1 MDDEQSRLTAL
12 RLVNKEASRVALLAL
27 RYYTLTLSEERQGGH
42 MNGSVARLI
51 RQTQLQELT
60 VTLLLSD
67 SHSPAGVLE
76 AFVHEVG
83 PALGKLISL
92 DVQLQDTRSCIQTAP
107 LLDTALALLASACPA
122 LTSFHTK
129 GPLPTAFLGSLGQH
143 CPLLTTLTVVCPDP
157 CDAPFLT
164 GLLLQQP
171 SLLPHITDLDL
182 YDCTD
187 GYELTGLSANTGISS
202 LYMQCWHFRSQEQW
216 LSLPPKLQH
225 LRFMYMDEGPP
236 TTFADGSPALG
247 SLLSIEMEEWPPTL
261 CLHAFTQILRA
272 APTFH
277 RVNTLCEPGERSSVI
292 QCNMAGSKVASIP
305 ADLALLLEKQKGLPS
320 LKDATICIDGTVRGA
335 GQSIVSVIA
344 ELPLMLGVARFEF
357 HGLEPAYLRV
367 SSYHASARDLAPK
380 FSLPNCTQCYGCSTH
395 LMSMAESTRF
405 ADRNFTNEKGATS
418 GWLFRAHTNKTA
430 SGIAVVKAYCIPVA
444 KVKGGKIAQCNPATI
459 LRTMKLFLAI
469 QRISKDC
476 GFEDMVPRVWIDKI
490 DGVVPSNSYYQA
502 PGYHIRWYGLWME
515 YVNGISLE
523 NFLHRGLP
531 VRFPPEYVINFFENR
546 INKTQAVRAEQLV
559 GVAAEA
565 GGDAVGRLAAAHFFS
580 KKIGRALHAH
590 QPRRIERNGDAR
602 ARNRDELRAGEM
614 VAIEKNGFGVAH
626 GCLTGNGYDGG
637 RPGGQHHSAQ
647 CWVDTPNEEIGNAY
661 PPKLKRCL
669 ARMAGMTLPELQEA
683 YGMQDAHSANV
694 LHRRAS
700 DMHNHGFEWTFKYGW
715 PQNMDT
721 KRYRLQPKCCSLR
734 YAQGIYRCNH
744 PWEPLMDLP
753 IGDPI
758 TGKAWTKARPDT
770 GTYKGGTVF

>member
-1 MDDEQSRLTAL
+1 M
-12 RLVNKEASRVALLAL
+12 LLACRL
-27 RYYTLTLSEERQGGH
+27 LQLVFLATVAFNAQLVSSEIPHVNSCNFCTECLVTDTAPAEDATT
-42 MNGSVARLI
+42 SVTSKHLLGTRPMSDKQQSSSESARH
-51 RQTQLQELT
+51 QASLQRSAASFRASEDS
-60 VTLLLSD
+60 SD
-67 SHSPAGVLE
+67 SISSSDGKRKENRSDRNSRQLSQDDRPSAPPRPPQGPVKARKLT
-76 AFVHEVG
+76 
-83 PALGKLISL
+83 PALDAL
-92 DVQLQDTRSCIQTAP
+92 DD
-107 LLDTALALLASACPA
+107 
-122 LTSFHTK
+122 
-129 GPLPTAFLGSLGQH
+129 
-143 CPLLTTLTVVCPDP
+143 
-157 CDAPFLT
+157 
-164 GLLLQQP
+164 P
-171 SLLPHITDLDL
+171 SL
-182 YDCTD
+182 
-187 GYELTGLSANTGISS
+187 
-202 LYMQCWHFRSQEQW
+202 
-216 LSLPPKLQH
+216 
-225 LRFMYMDEGPP
+225 
-236 TTFADGSPALG
+236 
-247 SLLSIEMEEWPPTL
+247 
-261 CLHAFTQILRA
+261 
-272 APTFH
+272 
-277 RVNTLCEPGERSSVI
+277 
-292 QCNMAGSKVASIP
+292 
-305 ADLALLLEKQKGLPS
+305 
-320 LKDATICIDGTVRGA
+320 
-335 GQSIVSVIA
+335 
-344 ELPLMLGVARFEF
+344 
-357 HGLEPAYLRV
+357 PAYLRV

-444 KVKGGKIAQCNPATI
+444 KVKGGKIAQCSPATI

-546 INKTQAVRAEQLV
+546 INKTQAVRAAMFDLLTSQCDRHAQNVFVDEGGSLHLIDNEAAMQHSWKTCGFDSILVPTSQKQEIIRLSNQFVNKLVTVEQ
-559 GVAAEA
+559 AP
-565 GGDAVGRLAAAHFFS
+565 RQ
-580 KKIGRALHAH
+580 HADP
-590 QPRRIERNGDAR
+590 Q
-602 ARNRDELRAGEM
+602 
-614 VAIEKNGFGVAH
+614 
-626 GCLTGNGYDGG
+626 LTLDY
-637 RPGGQHHSAQ
+637 R

-661 PPKLKRCL
+661 PPKLKQCL

-715 PQNMDT
+715 PQNLDT

-744 PWEPLMDLP
+744 TWEPLMDLP

-770 GTYKGGTVF
+770 GTYKGALSFRYQGSV